1 MTADP
6 FEIPRALRDLTEQN
20 MKQAHAA
27 YEQLAHFMIKAI
39 DAWMSATPSNS
50 MVTDFNLTGFED
62 VQNRAVAMA
71 TKNADSAF
79 VLIAK
84 IAKAHTFQDVL
95 TLQTQFAQEQMQA
108 YAAQT
113 QELQRLIAEAYCL
126 FLASTSRGY
135 NCHLRLKSSHSAA

>member
-1 MTADP
+1 MTENP
-6 FEIPRALRDLTEQN
+6 FEIPLSMRDLAEQN
-20 MKQAHAA
+20 MMQAHAA
-27 YEQLAHFMIKAI
+27 YEELVHFMIKAI

-62 VQNRAVAMA
+62 VQSRAVAMA

-95 TLQTQFAQEQMQA
+95 TLQTQFAQEQMQV
-108 YAAQT
+108 T
-113 QELQRLIAEAYCL
+113 
-126 FLASTSRGY
+126 
-135 NCHLRLKSSHSAA
+135 LRKRRSFNG

>member
-6 FEIPRALRDLTEQN
+6 FEIPQYMRDLVEQN

-27 YEQLAHFMIKAI
+27 YEELTDFLTKAI
-39 DAWMSATPSNS
+39 DAWMSATPANS

-135 NCHLRLKSSHSAA
+135 NCPLRLKSGHLAA